1 MNRRKIG
8 IFLLSALVLLSV
20 LGHSA
25 YAENASYNVAVI
37 DVPQVVENSAKIKK
51 LKQEQQAKVDELIKY
66 IEKARKDVAL
76 QADEKKKKDLEE
88 KFQKEL
94 VSKKEKIDKEYLK
107 KLADIDE
114 NISKT
119 VENYAKSNSYDLIL
133 SKGMVLYG
141 GEDIT
146 SAIVKVVATEK

>member
-146 SAIVKVVATEK
+146 SAIVKVVAAEK

>member
-94 VSKKEKIDKEYLK
+94 VSKKEKIDKEYIK

>member
-1 MNRRKIG
+1 MSRKKFD
-8 IFLLSALVLLSV
+8 IFLLSAIVLLSV
-20 LGHSA
+20 WGHPA
-25 YAENASYNVAVI
+25 YAENSFYNVAVI
-37 DVPQVVENSAKIKK
+37 DVSQVVENSAQIKK
-51 LKQEQQAKVDELIKY
+51 LKQEQQDKVDELIKY
-66 IEKARKDVAL
+66 IENARKDVAL
-76 QADEKKKKDLEE
+76 QSDEKKKKALEE

-107 KLADIDE
+107 KLANIDK

>member
-1 MNRRKIG
+1 MNRRKLAM
-8 IFLLSALVLLSV
+8 FLSAVCVLAVGGGNMSF
-20 LGHSA
+20 
-25 YAENASYNVAVI
+25 AENAAYNVAVI
-37 DVPQVVENSAKIKK
+37 DVPLVVQNSAQLKE

-76 QADEKKKKDLEE
+76 QADEKKKKNLEE

-94 VSKKEKIDKEYLK
+94 VSKKEKIDKEYIK

-119 VENYAKSNSYDLIL
+119 VEGYAKDNNYDLIL

-146 SAIVKVVATEK
+146 SAIVKVVSSEK

>member
-94 VSKKEKIDKEYLK
+94 ISKKEKIDKEYLK